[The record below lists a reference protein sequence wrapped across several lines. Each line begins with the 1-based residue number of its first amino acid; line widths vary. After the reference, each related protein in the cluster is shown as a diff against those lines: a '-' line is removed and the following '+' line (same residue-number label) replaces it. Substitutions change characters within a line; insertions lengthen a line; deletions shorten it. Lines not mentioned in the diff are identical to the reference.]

1 MREHLAKGTALYP
14 PSLATLEHGDIGEEG
29 WEGEG
34 LGKGIHWT
42 SQNPNVT
49 SLPARS
55 RSCAHTCTPAHPTG
69 SPRVFSHRTPSKQS
83 TSFFF
88 LSFFFVHSFTSV
100 PTFFHSHFISTNH
113 IYFPILFNKSSE
125 VNAFVVSFTVL
136 IISVFLSGDPQHRI
150 PSCFSCVIDSN
161 FIQKTFWLY

>member
-1 MREHLAKGTALYP
+1 MGGRG
-14 PSLATLEHGDIGEEG
+14 IGERHS
-29 WEGEG
+29 
-34 LGKGIHWT
+34 LDISKPQCDVPSCTITLMCTHLHT
-42 SQNPNVT
+42 RPPHRQSSRVQSSNPIKT
-49 SLPARS
+49 EYI
-55 RSCAHTCTPAHPTG
+55 
-69 SPRVFSHRTPSKQS
+69 
-83 TSFFF
+83 FFF
-88 LSFFFVHSFTSV
+88 FSFFFVHSFTSV